1 MNDVTGGDGGPLD
14 WIRDGFFRLDAD
26 DRLEPVNRAAREL
39 LADGLSGASSL
50 TTLPLPGDAIAQLR
64 AGGAVP
70 AVLPGG
76 RTFVLQLH
84 SDAAGASWLQASDV
98 TTVEA
103 LHGQLAALSRLRL
116 LGGFA
121 QGVVHDLNNVLGAA
135 IGIAER
141 AEDAATED
149 RAFVQGLLASARSG
163 AQLLRT
169 FARLA
174 RGSPRE
180 RRIAD
185 LGSLAADALGLFG
198 KSAQKRGCAIE
209 LQVVTAPRVRVIVED
224 AMQLVLLACVMAL
237 ESAAGGLQTLVVDEA
252 PIEVAERL
260 RPVGRIRILDRGPLT
275 AFDGLATALAA
286 PQHGVLAPCAGLP
299 GDGGALLQALLSHLR
314 HGGNFRVGTVADG
327 RRELTLAWPA
337 VSR

>member
-1 MNDVTGGDGGPLD
+1 MNAVTGGDGGPLD
-14 WIRDGFFRLDAD
+14 WIPDGFFRLDAD
-26 DRLEPVNRAAREL
+26 GRLEPVNRAAREL
-39 LADGLSGASSL
+39 LADGLTDASSL
-50 TTLPLPGDAIAQLR
+50 TTLPLPGDAVEQLR

-76 RTFVLQLH
+76 RTVVLQLR

-98 TTVEA
+98 TMVEA
-103 LHGQLAALSRLRL
+103 LHGQLAALGRLRL

-121 QGVVHDLNNVLGAA
+121 QGVAHDLNNVLGAA

-141 AEDAATED
+141 AEDAAVED

-174 RGSPRE
+174 RSSPRE
-180 RRIAD
+180 RRIVD

-198 KSAQKRGCAIE
+198 KSAQKRGCAVE
-209 LQVVTAPRVRVIVED
+209 LQVLAAPRVRVIVED

-252 PIEVAERL
+252 SSEAAARL
-260 RPVGRIRILDRGPLT
+260 RQFGRIRILDRGPAA
-275 AFDGLATALAA
+275 AFDGLAMALAA
-286 PQHGVLAPCAGLP
+286 PHHGVLAPVAGLA
-299 GDGGALLQALLSHLR
+299 GDGSALLQALLIHLR
-314 HGGNFRVGTVADG
+314 HGGYCRVGTVADG